1 MKPKHIKKV
10 LMSEINKVA
19 NNPKDYCFHPDTDF
33 TRKRKI
39 SMKAVLTGII
49 GMGSGSLTN
58 ELIDFFHASPQM
70 PTPSAFLQQR
80 SKIKPEAFRS
90 IFDGFNETITK
101 GFSEKMPIFA
111 VDGSDIQIATNPG
124 DTGSYYPGSNG
135 QKGYN
140 LLHLNALYEIDY
152 HIYADSIIQ
161 KSKNC
166 NEHKALQEMVDRST
180 IPEALII
187 ADRGYESYNSMAHIQ
202 EKGWKFL
209 IRIKDGACGIASR
222 LTLPNTDQFDVPF
235 HLKLTNKQT
244 NEKLY
249 IWGSNFYCCLL
260 FMHFTQSKRMCC
272 RGRGERVR
280 GRLFLCYDR
289 DIG

>member
-90 IFDGFNETITK
+90 ILDGFNETITK
-101 GFSEKMPIFA
+101 GF
-111 VDGSDIQIATNPG
+111 
-124 DTGSYYPGSNG
+124 
-135 QKGYN
+135 
-140 LLHLNALYEIDY
+140 
-152 HIYADSIIQ
+152 
-161 KSKNC
+161 
-166 NEHKALQEMVDRST
+166 
-180 IPEALII
+180 
-187 ADRGYESYNSMAHIQ
+187 
-202 EKGWKFL
+202 
-209 IRIKDGACGIASR
+209 
-222 LTLPNTDQFDVPF
+222 
-235 HLKLTNKQT
+235 
-244 NEKLY
+244 
-249 IWGSNFYCCLL
+249 
-260 FMHFTQSKRMCC
+260 
-272 RGRGERVR
+272 
-280 GRLFLCYDR
+280 
-289 DIG
+289 